1 MTRSRR
7 RGEYTDPLKIELP
20 KRKGRIGVMPTRR
33 EDDKRKRP
41 PRHRREIEQQ
51 ALAYISHR

>member
-1 MTRSRR
+1 MSRSRR
-7 RGEYTDPLKIELP
+7 RDTFGDPIRLEPP

-33 EDDKRKRP
+33 ESDKRKRP
-41 PRHRREIEQQ
+41 PRHRRELDQQ